1 MLAQGHNAMTLV
13 RLEPAA
19 SQSQVKLSTTELLR
33 SLSKGFLYLSLK
45 VGWFLLVA
53 AGEANPGGH
62 SVLVL
67 GADNPQ
73 DYQQFCDPPSIF
85 LSLK

>member
-1 MLAQGHNAMTLV
+1 MTSV
-13 RLEPAA
+13 RPEPAA
-19 SQSQVKLSTTELLR
+19 SQSRVKLSTTEPLR

-53 AGEANPGGH
+53 AGEVGPGGH

-67 GADNPQ
+67 AADNPQ
-73 DYQQFCDPPSIF
+73 DYQQFCGPLSIF